1 MSRRTRPPPWH
12 SRRWEANLSQLHSK
26 YARSDTENLT
36 ELTYVPDAALRD
48 ELLARGV
55 PQTEVDAL
63 IRRHLTPQLRQ
74 CVTAYFCAT
83 LRAADSTR
91 SVQQI
96 PPEVLYSDV
105 HLRLPPEVYTPGGA
119 AAVRAAAV
127 GADDLQPVARASK
140 LGKTERPREACD
152 PRRGRRLHLCECC
165 YSYKMPTE
173 FYACC
178 LQDATRFCRECML
191 QRPREPFGEHLDEE
205 ERTAPNL
212 RLADALLACLSRQ
225 LLHGPKTRGG
235 GGAGV
240 GAKACVECDAPA
252 DDAGGEVDGAAVA
265 AAVAMAAAQRSG
277 PRPRKSR
284 RRRRLRPSHRRRRA
298 RWRRR

>member
-1 MSRRTRPPPWH
+1 MPWH

-26 YARSDTENLT
+26 YARSDTENLS
-36 ELTYVPDAALRD
+36 ELTFVPDAALRD
-48 ELLARGV
+48 ELLTRGV

-235 GGAGV
+235 GA
-240 GAKACVECDAPA
+240 ASAPRPA
-252 DDAGGEVDGAAVA
+252 SSATSRPTTPAARWT
-265 AAVAMAAAQRSG
+265 AQRW
-277 PRPRKSR
+277 R
-284 RRRRLRPSHRRRRA
+284 RRWRWRRRSARARARESRSPPPPPQTSHRRRRA